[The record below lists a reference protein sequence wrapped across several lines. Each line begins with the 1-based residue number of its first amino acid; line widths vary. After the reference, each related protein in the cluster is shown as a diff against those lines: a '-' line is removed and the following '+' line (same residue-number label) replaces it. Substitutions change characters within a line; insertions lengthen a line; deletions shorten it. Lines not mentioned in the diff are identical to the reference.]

1 MKNKLGMAWAVVLRL
16 KIECVA
22 SIVALVVFFALAQ
35 PQALAQR
42 FFYRFTIIADTE
54 QGFPFSDSGALGFGY
69 PCQNN
74 ENGIAFEGYLANS
87 LNTDGMFFSTGYGDY
102 RDIVDT
108 NSQQYTG
115 FGPDC
120 SINANGLVLFYGYQG
135 TPSLLLLGGVGTQTQ
150 TLLSPGGTY
159 DQPTRFQL
167 NSQSKAVLLAARSD
181 GSGFV
186 VLTKVAGGSEN
197 VVATTFKGSPYASF
211 GAVSIN
217 SAGTV
222 AFSATRRD
230 GSEGI
235 FTVSANGITQVLAD
249 SGSGPVADFEDI
261 DLNDKGSVAVDGVA
275 QDGTPG
281 VWRVDNTGGGYPPV
295 ITKITD
301 ANIVGAYY
309 FTGVSINSSGQVAY
323 AFLDGV
329 MNPNI
334 GFGSG
339 GLSVLSPIVVQPYSL
354 ILGRMVAA
362 GFMTQ
367 DSLNDLGQIAVLIVF
382 SASPSTPPSS
392 VIARAEIV
400 DAFPNP
406 YPLPPITEIGLST
419 GTGSSAGVQTTVNLP
434 PQLLELSFD
443 ATFMTNQGKLR
454 VMLGD
459 NLLKEVPASQRGV
472 RQSFRI
478 PINLRLKRG
487 LTTLPGPQEL
497 TFQLTGTPGTVVQI
511 GKIRIPE
518 AGLRWNPREKNSRWH
533 FDTQGG
539 GWGSVVDATHFPVEI
554 KVISQEPRESSTT
567 VHAASVAI
575 LSTKSFDATK
585 DIERDTLH
593 FAGMPVRSKRD
604 AKGNEHPQCS
614 ERDVNGDGHPDLV
627 CEFEAPATLAGGSTQ
642 KGNRRL
648 EGMTPYGWSVEGR
661 AE

>member
-1 MKNKLGMAWAVVLRL
+1 MNNKLGMARVVVLRL
-16 KIECVA
+16 KMERVA
-22 SIVALVVFFALAQ
+22 SIVALGVFLAMAQ
-35 PQALAQR
+35 PQAMAQR
-42 FFYRFTIIADTE
+42 FFYRFITIADTE

-69 PCQNN
+69 PCQN
-74 ENGIAFEGYLANS
+74 ENGVAFEGNLANAV
-87 LNTDGMFFSTGYGDY
+87 NTDGMFFSTGYGSY
-102 RDIVDT
+102 KDIADT
-108 NSQQYTG
+108 NSQQYTS
-115 FGPDC
+115 FGTDC

-135 TPSLLLLGGVGTQTQ
+135 TPGLLLLGGVGTQTQ

-159 DQPTRFQL
+159 DEPTRFQL
-167 NSQSKAVLLAARSD
+167 NGQGKAVLLAARSD
-181 GSGFV
+181 GSGEV

-197 VVATTFKGSPYASF
+197 VVATTFPGSPYTSF

-222 AFSATRRD
+222 AFSANRPD

-235 FTVSANGITQVLAD
+235 FTVSENGITQVLAD

-261 DLNDKGSVAVDGVA
+261 DLNDKGSVAFDGVA
-275 QDGTPG
+275 QDGTPS
-281 VWRVDNTGGGYPPV
+281 VWRVDNAGGGNPPV
-295 ITKITD
+295 VTKITD

-323 AFLDGV
+323 AFLDGD
-329 MNPNI
+329 MYPNI
-334 GFGSG
+334 GFGDG
-339 GLSVLSPIVVQPYSL
+339 GLSALSPLVVQPYSF
-354 ILGRMVAA
+354 ILGRLVAS

-400 DAFPNP
+400 DALPN
-406 YPLPPITEIGLST
+406 PLPPITEIGLST
-419 GTGSSAGVQTTVNLP
+419 GTGSSAGVHTTVNLP
-434 PQLLELSFD
+434 PQMLELSFD
-443 ATFMTNQGKLR
+443 ATFMTSQGTLR

-459 NLLKEVPASQRGV
+459 NLLKEVTASQLGV
-472 RQSFRI
+472 RQSIRI

-487 LTTLPGPQEL
+487 LTTLPGAQEL
-497 TFQLTGTPGTVVQI
+497 KFQLTGTPGTVVQL
-511 GKIRIPE
+511 GKIRIPG

-533 FDTQGG
+533 FDTQGR
-539 GWGSVVDATHFPVEI
+539 GWGSVVDATRFRVDI
-554 KVISQEPRESSTT
+554 KVISQEPRESSTA
-567 VHAASVAI
+567 VHAASVAV

-604 AKGNEHPQCS
+604 AKGNEHPQCA
-614 ERDVNGDGHPDLV
+614 ERDVNGDGRPDLV
-627 CEFEAPATLAGGSTQ
+627 CEFEAPATMAGSTQ
-642 KGNRRL
+642 KGSRRL

>member
-1 MKNKLGMAWAVVLRL
+1 MKNKLGMAWVAVLRL
-16 KIECVA
+16 RIECVTF
-22 SIVALVVFFALAQ
+22 IVALVVFLAMAQ

-42 FFYRFTIIADTE
+42 FFYRFTTIADTE

-74 ENGIAFEGYLANS
+74 ENGVAFEGYLANN

-120 SINANGLVLFYGYQG
+120 SINAKGLVLFYGYQG
-135 TPSLLLLGGVGTQTQ
+135 TPALLLLGGAGAQTQ
-150 TLLSPGGTY
+150 TLISPGGTY
-159 DQPTRFQL
+159 DEPTRFQL
-167 NSQSKAVLLAARSD
+167 NSQGKAVLLVARSD
-181 GSGFV
+181 GSGDV

-197 VVATTFKGSPYASF
+197 VVATTFKGSPYSSF

-235 FTVSANGITQVLAD
+235 FTVSENGITQVLTD
-249 SGSGPVADFEDI
+249 SGSGPIAEFVDI
-261 DLNDKGSVAVDGVA
+261 DLNDRGSLAFDGVA
-275 QDGTPG
+275 QDGAPG
-281 VWRVDNTGGGYPPV
+281 VWRVDNAGGGYPPV
-295 ITKITD
+295 VTKITD
-301 ANIVGAYY
+301 ASIVGAYY

-323 AFLDGV
+323 AFLDGN
-329 MNPNI
+329 MYPNI
-334 GFGSG
+334 GFGNG
-339 GLSVLSPIVVQPYSL
+339 GLSVLSPIVVQPYSF

-382 SASPSTPPSS
+382 SGPSS

-406 YPLPPITEIGLST
+406 LPPVTEIGLST
-419 GTGSSAGVQTTVNLP
+419 GTGSSAGVHTTVNLP

-459 NLLKEVPASQRGV
+459 KLLKEMSASQRGV
-472 RQSFRI
+472 RQSIGI
-478 PINLRLKRG
+478 PINMRLKRRA
-487 LTTLPGPQEL
+487 TTLPGAQEL
-497 TFQLTGTPGTVVQI
+497 KFQLTGTAGTVVQI
-511 GKIRIPE
+511 GRIRIPE

-539 GWGSVVDATHFPVEI
+539 GWGGVVDATHFPVEI
-554 KVISQEPRESSTT
+554 KVISQEPRESSTA
-567 VHAASVAI
+567 VHAVSVAI
-575 LSTKSFDATK
+575 LSTKSFNATK

-593 FAGMPVRSKRD
+593 FGAMPVRTERD
-604 AKGNEHPQCS
+604 AKGSEHPQCV
-614 ERDVNGDGHPDLV
+614 ERDVNGDQRPDLV
-627 CEFEAPATLAGGSTQ
+627 CEFEAPATLAGGATQ

-648 EGMTPYGWSVEGR
+648 EGMTPYGWIVEGR
-661 AE
+661 AD